1 MADWHLC
8 NLFTSFTLWNSHF
21 LTFLHSKLL
30 TVLDPV
36 HSSRT
41 ELQKVVIQER
51 IQAQN
56 RSENTSLTVLGTVP
70 RTVSCERGFILTI
83 LNEFEVCGQTIKP
96 DQDTSLLP
104 AVLTTFSF
112 FLLSSTLFLSWNS
125 KVGTQVVLLV
135 FIKYYKLPSCTCL

>member
-21 LTFLHSKLL
+21 YTKLL

-51 IQAQN
+51 LQAQN
-56 RSENTSLTVLGTVP
+56 RSENTSLTVLG
-70 RTVSCERGFILTI
+70 TVSCERGFILTI

-96 DQDTSLLP
+96 DQDTLLLP
-104 AVLTTFSF
+104 AVLTLPFLSF
-112 FLLSSTLFLSWNS
+112 FSLALCSYPGIARWAPRSFCLFS
-125 KVGTQVVLLV
+125 
-135 FIKYYKLPSCTCL
+135 

>member
-96 DQDTSLLP
+96 DQDTLLLP
-104 AVLTTFSF
+104 AVLTLPFLSF
-112 FLLSSTLFLSWNS
+112 FSLALCSYPGIARWAPWSFCLFS
-125 KVGTQVVLLV
+125 
-135 FIKYYKLPSCTCL
+135 